1 VIRPARFFANKPK
14 MMFRRRRDFGRK
26 HLYSC
31 LSVSIMVQNWK
42 DFASSNKT
50 TLSHGGNVDCEAFL
64 GVLVGKLY
72 LPAANAVP
80 VELLSPVTNR
90 S

>member
-1 VIRPARFFANKPK
+1 
-14 MMFRRRRDFGRK
+14 
-26 HLYSC
+26 
-31 LSVSIMVQNWK
+31 MVQNWK

-72 LPAANAVP
+72 ERCPRRTSVTSHQQIIKTNQQSNKILR
-80 VELLSPVTNR
+80 VEKYIVITI
-90 S
+90 

>member
-1 VIRPARFFANKPK
+1 
-14 MMFRRRRDFGRK
+14 
-26 HLYSC
+26 
-31 LSVSIMVQNWK
+31 MVQNWK

-64 GVLVGKLY
+64 GVLIGKLY
-72 LPAANAVP
+72 LPAANAIP